1 MPRMCSRRLLAN
13 APDSDDGDDQRA
25 CQGAAPTGHGR
36 ARHDGDDPHHDDA
49 VPKNHQCGA
58 KDAKPDRGRIVP
70 ALKQSTGLRIQMADR
85 RRHDNLLVSS
95 TSN

>member
-36 ARHDGDDPHHDDA
+36 ARRDGDDGDDPHHDDA
-49 VPKNHQCGA
+49 VPKNH
-58 KDAKPDRGRIVP
+58 
-70 ALKQSTGLRIQMADR
+70 
-85 RRHDNLLVSS
+85 
-95 TSN
+95 